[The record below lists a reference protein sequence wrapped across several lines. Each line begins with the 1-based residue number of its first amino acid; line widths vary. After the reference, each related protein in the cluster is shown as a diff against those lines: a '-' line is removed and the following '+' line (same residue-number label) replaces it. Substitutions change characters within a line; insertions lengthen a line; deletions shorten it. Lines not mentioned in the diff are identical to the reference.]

1 MENTSNA
8 PEEPIAPLASNLRKF
23 RDAKGL
29 SLDEVAKSADISKAY
44 LWELERDK
52 DGTKKPSAAV
62 LMAIAKALSRS
73 LAELLAL
80 PTVQSPSGPVE
91 LPASLEEFRK
101 RLESQGQSLT
111 DEDLRDL
118 AGVRFRGAQPETADE
133 WHQLYLLMAS
143 KARKQNK

>member
-1 MENTSNA
+1 MENTSDT
-8 PEEPIAPLASNLRKF
+8 PEEPTAPLARNLRKF
-23 RDAKGL
+23 RVDKGL
-29 SLDEVAKSADISKAY
+29 SLDEVAKAADISKAY

-52 DGTKKPSAAV
+52 DGAKKPSAAV

-80 PTVQSPSGPVE
+80 PTVQSPTGPVE

-101 RLESQGQSLT
+101 RLESQGQLLS

>member
-1 MENTSNA
+1 M
-8 PEEPIAPLASNLRKF
+8 
-23 RDAKGL
+23 
-29 SLDEVAKSADISKAY
+29 
-44 LWELERDK
+44 
-52 DGTKKPSAAV
+52 
-62 LMAIAKALSRS
+62 
-73 LAELLAL
+73 
-80 PTVQSPSGPVE
+80 E

-101 RLESQGQSLT
+101 RLESQGQLLS